1 MTTAKSIAAWQVKMN
16 AKLDKIMATTK
27 RINAKLKAKGY
38 RLVPQDTRERDIYLE
53 ERANCL

>member
-1 MTTAKSIAAWQVKMN
+1 MTTAKSIAAWQAKMN
-16 AKLDKIMATTK
+16 AEFAKIMVTAK
-27 RINAKLKAKGY
+27 RIDAKFKAKGY

>member
-1 MTTAKSIAAWQVKMN
+1 MTTAKSIAAWQAKMN
-16 AKLDKIMATTK
+16 AEFAKIMVTAK
-27 RINAKLKAKGY
+27 RIDAKFKAKVY